1 MTLRLR
7 NTALLCSVVKRIR
20 RRRAKCENISAGQHR
35 HCHRAFVSTRE
46 RNTSTHKSS
55 TRCAIPS
62 SNRDGSSIRAQ
73 LLAVLYGVLPPF
85 EGGKLHQPKRL
96 CCCDARYW
104 VAYANRRENRVCRKK
119 RTELTKQTRWFVV
132 KKRWIVHTYVS
143 VILAFSAVWR
153 NRQR

>member
-73 LLAVLYGVLPPF
+73 LLAVLYGGFLVILPPF

-96 CCCDARYW
+96 CCCDAGYW
-104 VAYANRRENRVCRKK
+104 VPTVEKIEFTDKKK
-119 RTELTKQTRWFVV
+119 RSQQ
-132 KKRWIVHTYVS
+132 
-143 VILAFSAVWR
+143 
-153 NRQR
+153 NRQGDL